1 MLPNAL
7 ASATV
12 LRRGWY
18 SKKTVV
24 FDGDLVGVELPPASY
39 RAGRSL
45 RVFLTDTAAAAVGLH
60 AGLDFLARLSAAR
73 GARAG
78 LRLQAVRWYL
88 AGICEVCSVIPVA
101 PSVPVPAVT
110 AGDRRL
116 LIRLGE
122 GIGLFSLGG

>member
-1 MLPNAL
+1 MLN
-7 ASATV
+7 
-12 LRRGWY
+12 
-18 SKKTVV
+18 
-24 FDGDLVGVELPPASY
+24 GDLVGVEPPPPSY

-45 RVFLTDTAAAAVGLH
+45 RVFLTDTAAAAAVGLH

-88 AGICEVCSVIPVA
+88 AGACEVRAVIPVA
-101 PSVPVPAVT
+101 SSVPVPAVT

-122 GIGLFSLGG
+122 GIGLFPLLGGKKTGLGR